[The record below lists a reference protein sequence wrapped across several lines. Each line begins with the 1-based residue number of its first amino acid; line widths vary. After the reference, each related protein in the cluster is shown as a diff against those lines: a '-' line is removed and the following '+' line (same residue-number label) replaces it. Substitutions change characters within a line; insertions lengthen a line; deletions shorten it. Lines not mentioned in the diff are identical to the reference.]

1 MSRRDAGRSS
11 LTGARPRN
19 QILAALPKRQLA
31 RLAPSLERVTLESK
45 DVLFDPD
52 QPITHVYF
60 PEDCLISIVGIMADG
75 SAVETATVGQEGM
88 IGLAVFLGDGRTS
101 LQAFCQ
107 VPGDALRLRAQ
118 ALRKELARAGQ
129 LRVLLGRYTQAL
141 IAQIAQASACNR
153 LHPLRQRCARWLLQT
168 QDRVRS
174 DTFALTHQFLSQML
188 GVRRVTVT
196 ELAGEFERE
205 GLIKNHYGRITVL
218 DRGGLERTACECY
231 RIIQREF
238 ERLLEGRE
246 SSSPLR
252 AVPVSE
258 HGKSAAGDGV
268 PRADGAETPTTQR
281 IRTLG
286 ESSTN

>member
-1 MSRRDAGRSS
+1 MSRRDGGRSS
-11 LTGARPRN
+11 LGSAPPRN
-19 QILAALPKRQLA
+19 RILAGLPKSELA
-31 RLAPSLERVTLESK
+31 RLAPSLEHVTLESK

-52 QPITHVYF
+52 QPIKHVYF
-60 PEDCLISIVGIMADG
+60 PEDCLVSIVGIMADG

-88 IGLAVFLGDGRTS
+88 VGLAVFLGDGRTS

-107 VPGDALRLRAQ
+107 VPGEALRLESQRFRQ
-118 ALRKELARAGQ
+118 ELARGGK
-129 LRVLLGRYTQAL
+129 LRELLGRYTQAL
-141 IAQIAQASACNR
+141 IAQISQASACNR

-174 DTFALTHQFLSQML
+174 DTFELTHQFLSQML

-205 GLIKNHYGRITVL
+205 GLIRNHYGRIVVL
-218 DRGGLERTACECY
+218 DRAGLERAACECY

-246 SSSPLR
+246 SSIPLR
-252 AVPVSE
+252 AVRVSE
-258 HGKSAAGDGV
+258 SGKSAAGDGV
-268 PRADGAETPTTQR
+268 PRAEDAETPTSDKER
-281 IRTLG
+281 RPR
-286 ESSTN
+286 SR